1 MGLYGKTFLIL
12 LTMLDYSF
20 IIDQSGFVV
29 DALRHLHA
37 AQIAAAEESR
47 STARQLSDQQQSALE
62 KLTLAQAAANKVRE
76 ASEKDERLFIEYVGW
91 VKKS

>member
-1 MGLYGKTFLIL
+1 MSRPIGLVSI
-12 LTMLDYSF
+12 TMVDYSF

-47 STARQLSDQQQSALE
+47 STARELSDQQQSALE
-62 KLTLAQAAANKVRE
+62 KLTLAQAAANKVKE
-76 ASEKDERLFIEYVGW
+76 AS
-91 VKKS
+91 KK

>member
-1 MGLYGKTFLIL
+1 MSRPIGLVSI
-12 LTMLDYSF
+12 TMVDYSF

-76 ASEKDERLFIEYVGW
+76 ASEKDERLCNEYVGW
-91 VKKS
+91 VNIS